1 MKERIANRF
10 RNYKDGHV
18 VQIMAVYERPLQ

>member
-10 RNYKDGHV
+10 RNYTDGHV
-18 VQIMAVYERPLQ
+18 VQIMAVYERPLP